1 MQLSLDDIGFTSF
14 TKANL
19 CAMLFDQLGVNKREA
34 SDIMN
39 SFFGI
44 ISDRLVAGEE
54 VRLSDFA
61 TFVVKAKS
69 SRAGRNP
76 KTGAAVQI
84 PPRSVV
90 KFQPGP
96 KLKSKVNRKS
106 LNA

>member
-1 MQLSLDDIGFTSF
+1 MQISLDDIGLTSL

-19 CAMLFDQLGVNKREA
+19 CAILFDQLGVNKREA
-34 SDIMN
+34 ADIVD

-54 VRLSDFA
+54 VRLSEFA

-69 SRAGRNP
+69 SRPGRNP

-90 KFQPGP
+90 RFQSGP
-96 KLKSKVNRKS
+96 KLKNKVSGKS
-106 LNA
+106 LNT